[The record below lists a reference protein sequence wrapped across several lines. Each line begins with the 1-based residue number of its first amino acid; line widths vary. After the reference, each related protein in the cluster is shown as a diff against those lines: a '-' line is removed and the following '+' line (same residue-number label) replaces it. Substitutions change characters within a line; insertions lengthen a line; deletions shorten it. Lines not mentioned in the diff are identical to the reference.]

1 MKIAIITDNLARGG
15 AEKQA
20 ILSVIALRKL
30 GLEAELISLGS
41 QNDFGEMIVNNG
53 VPLLT
58 IAERGFLRAKRL
70 VSLRRLLRNK
80 EFEVAHCFN
89 MISSSY
95 GRLAAWMAGVPKIIG
110 GVRTDEPAPFRV
122 RSVNRLV
129 NLLTCK
135 WIANADRCK
144 AALIR
149 DLHVQPDDVF
159 VVRNAI
165 VMEDQEGNRSQAEA
179 KRSFSI
185 DVEWPCV
192 TMIANLRPEKNH
204 EMFLRVA
211 KKILDYGLN
220 VSFILA
226 GDGPRRSVLEQMS
239 RSMNLEKHVRFLGQ
253 CDHVNELLRATDV
266 VLHTSYFDGTPNS
279 LIEAGAKGI
288 PCVACACGGVSE
300 VVHDGL
306 TGFLVPPDDDEA
318 MVERTVQLLSDDA
331 LRLRMGQR
339 FKEQIQ
345 ANYSLEALGRSLLA
359 VYRQGTH
366 ER

>member
-30 GLEAELISLGS
+30 GQKAELISLGA
-41 QNDFGEMIVNNG
+41 QNDFREMIVTNG
-53 VPLLT
+53 VPLFT
-58 IAERGFLRAKRL
+58 IAERGFLR
-70 VSLRRLLRNK
+70 LRRLLSLFRFLK
-80 EFEVAHCFN
+80 TEEFDVAHCFN

-110 GVRTDEPAPFRV
+110 GVRTDEPAPFLV

-129 NLLTCK
+129 NLFTCE
-135 WIANADRCK
+135 WIANAERCK
-144 AALIR
+144 TALIR
-149 DLHVQPDDVF
+149 DLPVHRNNVF
-159 VVRNAI
+159 VVRNA
-165 VMEDQEGNRSQAEA
+165 VMLQADDGILSAADA
-179 KRSFSI
+179 KSRFSI
-185 DVEWPCV
+185 DLKCPCV

-211 KKILDYGLN
+211 KKILDSGLK
-220 VSFILA
+220 VSFVLA

-239 RSMNLEKHVRFLGQ
+239 QSMNLEKHVHFLGQ

-279 LIEAGAKGI
+279 LIEAGAEGI

-300 VVHDGL
+300 VVNDGL

-331 LRLRMGQR
+331 LRLRMGQQ

-345 ANYSLEALGRSLLA
+345 AKYSLEALGRNLLV
-359 VYRQGTH
+359 VYRHGTH